1 MKGNFCVHH
10 MGLNFMSLD
19 NVNAEFILFLC
30 HYTWYV
36 HVFLF
41 AVSVFSGFDNRFYC
55 FSLQNSY
62 DAVPLSIAPQTTT
75 ITFRNVK
82 FEYVAGK
89 PVLDGL
95 SFTIPAGK
103 KIAIVGG
110 SGSGYINHNSHL
122 LLGYCLR
129 RKGMC
134 VISCICVSL
143 CVKF

>member
-1 MKGNFCVHH
+1 MQDSFY
-10 MGLNFMSLD
+10 
-19 NVNAEFILFLC
+19 FLC

-41 AVSVFSGFDNRFYC
+41 SVSIFSGFDNRFYC
-55 FSLQNSY
+55 FFPLQNSF
-62 DAVPLSIAPQTTT
+62 DAVPLSITPQTTT

-110 SGSGYINHNSHL
+110 SGSG
-122 LLGYCLR
+122 
-129 RKGMC
+129 
-134 VISCICVSL
+134 
-143 CVKF
+143 